1 MAGAYEAYELFQQM
15 YWAYFGLNDIVN
27 ASKSD
32 EANQNYH
39 YADAATFKNQWADM
53 NTVQSSTGV
62 EIINNNIVDGS
73 TVIKPIKTLT
83 QDGMRAAYVIGKV
96 AIDEITGEVDVT
108 TDGSLFT
115 LAPLQDTV
123 NGVLNALGLSVI
135 DSEAYSSEEF
145 LRNSS
150 VKVAEKIL
158 GRSISDPD
166 ELNNIYAGIALQ
178 AGIAAETGADIVRS
192 YLDQEVVQE
201 IVDTVSDDDIGIMP
215 VTSIADYD
223 IGEFIHKNDISIGF
237 NAYRTI
243 ELAIIG
249 YLCTS
254 PTTGDFSDNVKVLR
268 SHIDML
274 EGALIQAI
282 DPLCPYTLV
291 YIGSSLNTNTNVINA
306 TIVQYSQ
313 ADFPNWWKILD
324 KFTSDYVNIE
334 GAHIALNV
342 NQDPSA
348 GTWETASNHFTNGH
362 TFTLEKSGDNYTVY
376 ESTFGAIGSMVAGA
390 AADVLYNSGLGSYT
404 GRGFAGNFLS
414 ALNTNANINI
424 DETVLYPPVPD
435 VDIEISYPDW
445 CNKGKDATRYK
456 EGDDTVAGARDI
468 PIDIPRAIDDAAY
481 AGAIEGVRALDW
493 ADARAGVLD
502 PAIPYP
508 GLLTLTD
515 LYDYLNRIR
524 TIDQTRVIDITAD
537 PPTSDTPVIP
547 GVPTLAGNAKLYT
560 VHQMSGAQLDA
571 LGNYMW
577 SNDFISLIEHMFNN
591 PAEAV
596 IGLHTLYYGGS
607 LPAGSTE
614 QIKLGSITAT
624 GVTGQPITNRYME
637 FSCGTVHVQ
646 SYYGNVE
653 DNDPYTKVQI
663 WLPFIGFRDLSTNEV
678 MGGNV
683 TVKYGID
690 VYTGSCVAMIT
701 VLRDG
706 VTQALYSF
714 EGNCALT
721 EPITGADYSRIVS
734 GLIGLGVGVATGGVG
749 AAIGAAN
756 LLTNK
761 NIVYSRSGSFSA
773 NAGAMGIKK
782 PYILIRRP
790 IAYDA
795 NFYEDYYGNPSNNT
809 LTLGQCSGYT
819 RVKDMHLDSIACTA
833 DEKRE
838 IETLL
843 KSGVIF

>member
-53 NTVQSSTGV
+53 NTVQGSTGV
-62 EIINNNIVDGS
+62 EIVNNNIVDGS
-73 TVIKPIKTLT
+73 SVIKPIKTLT

-96 AIDEITGEVDVT
+96 AIDEITGEIDVT

-123 NGVLNALGLSVI
+123 NGVMNALGLAVI
-135 DSEAYSSEEF
+135 DSEEYSAQDF
-145 LRNSS
+145 LRNST
-150 VKVAEKIL
+150 VKIAENIL
-158 GRSISDPD
+158 GRTISDPD
-166 ELNNIYAGIALQ
+166 ELNNIYAGISLQ
-178 AGIAAETGADIVRS
+178 AGIAAETGADIVKS

-201 IVDTVSDDDIGIMP
+201 IVDTLSDEDVNIIP
-215 VTSIADYD
+215 VTELADYD
-223 IGEFIHKNDISIGF
+223 IGEFINKNDITPTF
-237 NAYRTI
+237 NGYRAV

-249 YLCTS
+249 YLLTQPS
-254 PTTGDFSDNVKVLR
+254 SGTMPDAIQTLR
-268 SHIDML
+268 RNIDML
-274 EGALIQAI
+274 ESALKSYVTAEY
-282 DPLCPYTLV
+282 DYYAV
-291 YIGSSLNTNTNVINA
+291 HIGSYLTEG
-306 TIVQYSQ
+306 TIITGTLFRWTS
-313 ADFPNWWKILD
+313 AAFPKWWKMTQKIDDTTHNIQGAKVSYNNNDDPTVLD
-324 KFTSDYVNIE
+324 WHGDGVSSISFYLRLVGNEIVLQPSSSGSVDFYSGLVSLVSGGVQFGNGFCGNFLT
-334 GAHIALNV
+334 ALNV
-342 NQDPSA
+342 NP
-348 GTWETASNHFTNGH
+348 
-362 TFTLEKSGDNYTVY
+362 
-376 ESTFGAIGSMVAGA
+376 
-390 AADVLYNSGLGSYT
+390 
-404 GRGFAGNFLS
+404 
-414 ALNTNANINI
+414 NIMI
-424 DETVLYPPVPD
+424 DETVISVPIPD
-435 VDIEISYPDW
+435 VDIEIAYPDW
-445 CNKGKDATRYK
+445 CNKGKDTTRYK

-481 AGAIEGVRALDW
+481 AGAIAGVRALDW
-493 ADARAGVLD
+493 ADAQAGVLD

-515 LYDYLNRIR
+515 LYDYLNRIG
-524 TIDQTRVIDITAD
+524 TIDGTRVIDITAD

-560 VHQMSGAQLDA
+560 VHQMTQAQLNA
-571 LGNYMW
+571 LGNYLW

-607 LPAGSTE
+607 LPAGTAE
-614 QIKLGSITAT
+614 QIKLGSITADN
-624 GVTGQPITNRYME
+624 VYGQPITNRYME

-690 VYTGSCVAMIT
+690 IYTGACVAMIT

-773 NAGAMGIKK
+773 NAGAMGIKT